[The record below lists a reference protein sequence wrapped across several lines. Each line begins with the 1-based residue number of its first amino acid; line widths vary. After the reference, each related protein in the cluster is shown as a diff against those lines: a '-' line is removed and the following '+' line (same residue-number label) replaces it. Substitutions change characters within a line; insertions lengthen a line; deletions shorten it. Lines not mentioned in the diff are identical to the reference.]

1 MRTIEVNA
9 TITYVDGSKI
19 TKKVTIIAKRRGL
32 FIEEIERYIL
42 AKEKLSYKV
51 KIHWFV
57 LEKFGSLKKTF
68 KVWNIEVL
76 GRYGVSI
83 LPYMLKLEK

>member
-1 MRTIEVNA
+1 MRTIDVNA
-9 TITYVDGSKI
+9 TITYVGGSKI

-51 KIHWFV
+51 KIH
-57 LEKFGSLKKTF
+57 
-68 KVWNIEVL
+68 
-76 GRYGVSI
+76 
-83 LPYMLKLEK
+83 